1 MSQGP
6 GDLPGQPGPGG
17 AAPGGA
23 APGAAAGGGQQP
35 SEEQIRAY
43 LAQLRQAA
51 PDELVA
57 QAFSVLASGAEV
69 KLGREDARLLIDAAA
84 ALAESVGDR
93 VDDDLSQQMTTA
105 LNQLRVAQ
113 VDAEK
118 QLTKLRDEGKLPPEE
133 EATLAD
139 DAATGE
145 PSGAAPSAED
155 QPGQAEPGQQQR
167 GSGDAASRLWIPGR

>member
-6 GDLPGQPGPGG
+6 ADPTAGVAG
-17 AAPGGA
+17 AV
-23 APGAAAGGGQQP
+23 PGAGGQQP

-69 KLGREDARLLIDAAA
+69 KLGRRDARLLIDAAA
-84 ALAESVGDR
+84 ALAEAVDER
-93 VDDDLSQQMTTA
+93 VEADLEKQMTTA

-118 QLTKLRDEGKLPPEE
+118 QLAKLRDEGRLPPEE
-133 EATLAD
+133 EGELPAD
-139 DAATGE
+139 AGETEVPEDVAA
-145 PSGAAPSAED
+145 AAEEARQAAQQGD
-155 QPGQAEPGQQQR
+155 QPGPADQDR
-167 GSGDAASRLWIPGR
+167 SSDAASRLWIPGR

>member
-6 GDLPGQPGPGG
+6 ADLPGQPG
-17 AAPGGA
+17 AGA
-23 APGAAAGGGQQP
+23 APGAAAGGGGQQP

-84 ALAESVGDR
+84 ALAEAVGDR
-93 VDDDLSQQMTTA
+93 VEGDLSQQMTTA

-145 PSGAAPSAED
+145 VSDADGPSPS
-155 QPGQAEPGQQQR
+155 QGQQAGQQR
-167 GSGDAASRLWIPGR
+167 SGSGDAASRLWIPGR